1 MRIRAANALITA
13 FYLTLAVAS
22 GMAFRRFDQERLE
35 ETVAYSSRI
44 RATDQVARFL
54 AGSKQ
59 LTSSVQSYAA
69 TGDPAFAQAYWREV
83 EVTRS
88 RDRAAEDLA
97 ALGLTPAEEALIR
110 QAKANSDALI
120 AVESRAIDAARGGDQ
135 PRALGLVFGP
145 AYQRALRGI
154 YGPSH
159 QLQQQ
164 LQRRLQAVLEQNR
177 RSAARWWRLCLALAL
192 LNLLLVVVVLVAVYP
207 RFLGRPLLRL
217 NQRVLALLAGGQ
229 PAPLDLG
236 HAATEI
242 RELAASLEAYQ
253 AMADQMGR
261 DQWAKAQQVRITAAL
276 QRLHDPAALARCFLG
291 ELAPLLDLASAT
303 FYLRDP
309 GAEHLHLVGSY
320 ALADPATVPQGIQ
333 FGEGLVGEVARQGQP
348 IQLENPPPRYLAIV
362 SGTGAAPAAQVL
374 VLPVGSSEQLLAVI
388 ELAVLHPLAP
398 HQHHLLTDLLPLL
411 ALALEALPPATLHP
425 PQPQMATTTTST
437 AALS

>member
-22 GMAFRRFDQERLE
+22 GMAFRRFDRERRG
-35 ETVAYSSRI
+35 ETVAYSRQL

-59 LTSSVQSYAA
+59 LTSSVQGYAA

-154 YGPSH
+154 YSPSY

-177 RSAARWWRLCLALAL
+177 RRAASWWRLCLALAL
-192 LNLLLVVVVLVAVYP
+192 LNLLLVVVYP
-207 RFLGRPLLRL
+207 R
-217 NQRVLALLAGGQ
+217 
-229 PAPLDLG
+229 
-236 HAATEI
+236 
-242 RELAASLEAYQ
+242 
-253 AMADQMGR
+253 
-261 DQWAKAQQVRITAAL
+261 
-276 QRLHDPAALARCFLG
+276 
-291 ELAPLLDLASAT
+291 
-303 FYLRDP
+303 
-309 GAEHLHLVGSY
+309 
-320 ALADPATVPQGIQ
+320 
-333 FGEGLVGEVARQGQP
+333 
-348 IQLENPPPRYLAIV
+348 
-362 SGTGAAPAAQVL
+362 
-374 VLPVGSSEQLLAVI
+374 
-388 ELAVLHPLAP
+388 
-398 HQHHLLTDLLPLL
+398 
-411 ALALEALPPATLHP
+411 
-425 PQPQMATTTTST
+425 
-437 AALS
+437 